1 VKNKMDSC
9 NGFNGKKCIGIVL
22 SDAGDILF
30 DSTSSINEQKAVLT
44 DLFNRKGIKWRGN
57 DVYNIFKSYKVL
69 SQTKIPMEEAI
80 NLFLNDNFINA
91 TYADYCKL
99 INERG
104 NCSKKI
110 KLFKDVTKTLEIL
123 NHKGIPFYILTDATE
138 KGNNLYSKI
147 EKMIIS
153 QLVERGVYNPY
164 GFNVINYIS
173 GIISSKDIGVKKPNP
188 MFFNIA
194 LKCERGSFKKSEAV
208 FMAHES
214 NEIFGAANL
223 GIDVIALNYWKE
235 KDSIEINKKILEHN
249 IKYKSNKINSRI
261 YKVKHFSEIPQII

>member
-1 VKNKMDSC
+1 MNPYDIFNRKKNIKL
-9 NGFNGKKCIGIVL
+9 VL

-30 DSTSSINEQKAVLT
+30 DSASNINEQKEVLRE
-44 DLFNRKGIKWRGN
+44 LFNRNGIDWCGDN
-57 DVYNIFKSYKVL
+57 IYNIFKPYKVL
-69 SQTKIPMEEAI
+69 SQTKISMREAI

-99 INERG
+99 INERY
-104 NCSKKI
+104 NYNKKI

-123 NHKGIPFYILTDATE
+123 NYKGILFYILTDATE

-164 GFNVINYIS
+164 NFNVLNYIS

-188 MFFNIA
+188 KFFNIA
-194 LKCERGSFKKSEAV
+194 LKCRNGFKKIEAV
-208 FMAHES
+208 FIAHES

-235 KDSIEINKKILEHN
+235 KGSIEIDKKISEHN
-249 IKYKSNKINSRI
+249 IKYKSNKVNSRI
-261 YKVKHFSEIPQII
+261 YQVKHFSDISQIV